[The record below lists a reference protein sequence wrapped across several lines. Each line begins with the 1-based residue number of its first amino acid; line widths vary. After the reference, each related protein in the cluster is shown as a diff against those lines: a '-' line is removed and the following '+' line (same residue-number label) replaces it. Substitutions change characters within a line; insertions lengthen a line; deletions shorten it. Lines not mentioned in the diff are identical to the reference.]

1 MNRRSP
7 VPETGGIPGFP
18 THRNH
23 LTSTNQ
29 KKSTRRELNPHLRR
43 GIAVRCRYITGAQG
57 RTELSK
63 IITRVLRAPGGN
75 RTLVSALR
83 VQHRGRWTTSA
94 FVFNLVP
101 SVGPEGLEPSLSR
114 LRAGRAA
121 ANTLIPS
128 VVSASFSAR
137 GLGAEGVEPS
147 SRSYKEHA
155 LTLELRAVVCVF
167 VVSGAEGSRTL
178 TVPLKR
184 RERYRYATT
193 PNLLES
199 DVYVSRCVRRA
210 C

>member
-1 MNRRSP
+1 M
-7 VPETGGIPGFP
+7 
-18 THRNH
+18 
-23 LTSTNQ
+23 
-29 KKSTRRELNPHLRR
+29 
-43 GIAVRCRYITGAQG
+43 
-57 RTELSK
+57 SK
-63 IITRVLRAPGGN
+63 IITRTQSTGRESNPRLCITGAA
-75 RTLVSALR
+75 SC
-83 VQHRGRWTTSA
+83 RWTTSA
-94 FVFNLVP
+94 FVFELVP

-137 GLGAEGVEPS
+137 GVGAEGVEPS

-155 LTLELRAVVCVF
+155 LTLELRAVVCVAL
-167 VVSGAEGSRTL
+167 VSGAEGSRTL

-193 PNLLES
+193 PNLFES

-210 C
+210 CRVLLRASVVRDGVEPSPTTYQIAMLPLQHRTISNSELCSSP